1 MTRESGEPEEPI
13 AWLYNCTDS
22 DEEREMAKVA
32 GEKPLSQAIAERR
45 ATQSFEHVPIHAADL
60 EKIIRGGLE
69 APSGYNLQPW
79 RFIVVREGEHK
90 KKLREAAFGQPKV
103 EEASVVIV
111 ACGDP
116 QGWKN
121 GDMEEMLR
129 LAAEN
134 GYGGKQ
140 EHDGARQAIT
150 NFLGSTPGSAGGVAP
165 SFDLWVNRHTMI
177 AFTTMMWM
185 AEVLGYDTAPMEG
198 FQEDKVKALLNI
210 PDRVRVVA
218 LLAIGRRKGTD
229 KPYGGRF
236 EPGHTVF
243 AEEWGRKIEF

>member
-1 MTRESGEPEEPI
+1 
-13 AWLYNCTDS
+13 
-22 DEEREMAKVA
+22 MAKVA
-32 GEKPLSQAIAERR
+32 GERPLSQVIAERR

-60 EKIIRGGLE
+60 EKIIRAGLE

-79 RFIVVREGEHK
+79 RFIILREGEQK
-90 KKLREAAFGQPKV
+90 KKLRAAAFGQPKV
-103 EEASVVIV
+103 EEASAVIV

-116 QGWKN
+116 QAWKN
-121 GDMEEMLR
+121 GDLEEMLR
-129 LAAEN
+129 LAQEH

-140 EHDGARQAIT
+140 EHDGARRTVT
-150 NFLGSTPGSAGGVAP
+150 NFLGSTPGTPGGLAP
-165 SFDLWVNRHTMI
+165 TFDLWVNRHVMI

-198 FQEDKVKALLNI
+198 FEEDKVKALLHI

-218 LLAIGRRKGTD
+218 LLAIGRRKGED

-236 EPGHTVF
+236 DPSHTVF
-243 AEEWGRKIEF
+243 AEQWGRKIEF

>member
-1 MTRESGEPEEPI
+1 
-13 AWLYNCTDS
+13 
-22 DEEREMAKVA
+22 MAKVA
-32 GEKPLSQAIAERR
+32 GEKPLSQAILERR

-60 EKIIRGGLE
+60 EKIIRAGLE

-79 RFIVVREGEHK
+79 RFIVVRDGAQK
-90 KKLREAAFGQPKV
+90 KKLRAAAFGQPKV

-116 QGWKN
+116 QGWKD
-121 GDMEEMLR
+121 GDLEEMLR

-134 GYGGKQ
+134 GYGGPQ
-140 EHDGARQAIT
+140 EHAGMRQRIT
-150 NFLGSTPGSAGGVAP
+150 NFLGSTPGSAGGLEP
-165 SFDLWVNRHTMI
+165 TFDLWVNRHTMI
-177 AFTTMMWM
+177 AFTTMLWM

-198 FQEDKVKALLNI
+198 FEEDKVKALLHI
-210 PDRVRVVA
+210 PPRVRVVA
-218 LLAIGRRKGTD
+218 LLAIGRRRGDD

-236 EPGHTVF
+236 DPSRTIF